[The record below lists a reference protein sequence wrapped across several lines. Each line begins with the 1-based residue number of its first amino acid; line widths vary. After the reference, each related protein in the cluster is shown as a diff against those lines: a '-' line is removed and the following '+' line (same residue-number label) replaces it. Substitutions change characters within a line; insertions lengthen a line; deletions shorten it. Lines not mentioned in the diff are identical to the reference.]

1 MTDTLLVTTEDAV
14 RILVLNR
21 PAVHNALDEELGTR
35 LRDAIRAADADPA
48 VRAIVLTG
56 AGSRA
61 FCAGGDLKQM
71 VSRGPLMGNGARV
84 ITRALRERPSKPL
97 IAAVNG
103 LAYGGGLEIVLACD
117 LAVASETATFA
128 LPEVRRGV
136 LATGGGLVRLS
147 RLVGQRRALEMTLTG
162 APVDALTASSW
173 GLVNGVVA
181 PERVVP
187 AAVELAAIVSANAPL
202 AVALSKSTILAGDGV
217 PEDQAWDLND
227 AAFERNRHSDD
238 ASEGPLAFAEKRAPV
253 WTGR

>member
-1 MTDTLLVTTEDAV
+1 
-14 RILVLNR
+14 
-21 PAVHNALDEELGTR
+21 
-35 LRDAIRAADADPA
+35 
-48 VRAIVLTG
+48 
-56 AGSRA
+56 
-61 FCAGGDLKQM
+61 
-71 VSRGPLMGNGARV
+71 LMGNGARV

-103 LAYGGGLEIVLACD
+103 LAYGGGMEIVLACD
-117 LAVASETATFA
+117 LAVASATATFA

-147 RLVGQRRALEMTLTG
+147 RLVGQRRALHMTLTG

-173 GLVNGVVA
+173 GLVNDVVA

-187 AAVELAAIVSANAPL
+187 AAVELAATVAANAPL
-202 AVALSKSTILAGDGV
+202 AVALSKSTILAGDGL
-217 PEDQAWDLND
+217 PEARAWDLND

-238 ASEGPLAFAEKRAPV
+238 AAEGPLAFAEKRPPV